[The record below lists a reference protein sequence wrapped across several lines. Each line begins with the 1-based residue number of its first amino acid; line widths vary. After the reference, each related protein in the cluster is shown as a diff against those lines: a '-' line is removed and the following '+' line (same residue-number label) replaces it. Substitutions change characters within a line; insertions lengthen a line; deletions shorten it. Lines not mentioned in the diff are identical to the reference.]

1 MNKIYSKF
9 LNLNLAKQEKILG
22 ASIAEFAD
30 KGFDKASTNEI
41 VKKAGISKGILFHY
55 FKNKKN
61 LFIFV
66 YDYAMELCMNEFFK
80 KVDEEE
86 RDIFIKLRQIVSF
99 KLELM
104 YKYPMIF
111 KFFEVALGEE
121 CNEVKS
127 EIEERN
133 KKLMESNYSKVFN
146 NIDASK
152 FRDGLDGSRAMNII
166 LWTFEGLS
174 ANELQKA
181 KTTVS
186 KRVDYEKV
194 FGEMNIYI
202 DIFKNSFY
210 KLP

>member
-1 MNKIYSKF
+1 VNKIYSKF
-9 LNLNLAKQEKILG
+9 LNLNLAKQEKILD
-22 ASIAEFAD
+22 AAISEFAN

-66 YDYAMELCMNEFFK
+66 YDYAMELCMDEFFK

-86 RDIFIKLRQIVSF
+86 RDIFIKLRQIASF

-111 KFFEVALGEE
+111 KFFEVAVGEE

-133 KKLMESNYSKVFN
+133 KKLIESNYSKVFN

-152 FRDGLDGSRAMNII
+152 FRDGVDVSRAINII
-166 LWTFEGLS
+166 LWTLEGLS
-174 ANELQKA
+174 ASELKKA

-194 FGEMNIYI
+194 FSEMDIYI
-202 DIFKNSFY
+202 DIFKAFFY
-210 KLP
+210 E

>member
-1 MNKIYSKF
+1 VNKIYSKF
-9 LNLNLAKQEKILG
+9 LNLNLAKQEKILD
-22 ASIAEFAD
+22 AAISEFAN

-61 LFIFV
+61 LFIYV
-66 YDYAMELCMNEFFK
+66 YDYAMELCMDEFFK

-86 RDIFIKLRQIVSF
+86 RDIFIKLRQIASF

-111 KFFEVALGEE
+111 KFFEVAVGEE

-133 KKLMESNYSKVFN
+133 KKLIESNYSKVFN

-152 FRDGLDGSRAMNII
+152 FRDGVDVSRAINII
-166 LWTFEGLS
+166 LWTLEGLS
-174 ANELQKA
+174 ASELKKA

-194 FGEMNIYI
+194 FSEMDIYI
-202 DIFKNSFY
+202 DIFKASFY
-210 KLP
+210 E